1 MTGKAEIPM
10 TLIIPVHDR
19 QEALDRALQS
29 VAEQDVRPAE
39 VIVVDDASGTPV
51 LIRPEFARKLRLCLI
66 RHDRNKGAA
75 GARNTGLAASAMEW
89 ITFLDSDDTLLPD
102 TLGRRWALV
111 QEDQRQRPDG
121 TVIYGCG
128 WSDCDED
135 GKPLGIRRPRPS
147 HDPLDFAAGCWFSP
161 GSCIIMN
168 GRQAVEAA
176 GGQDETLRR
185 FEDCD
190 WFLALALKGFSLQV
204 LPVIGAN
211 IERKRQQNPQRI
223 EQAANAL
230 CRKWAGKGLGT
241 PLMSRLRSYMSLET
255 AAAHFFA
262 GSRGRALFWLARSLV
277 ERPRFS
283 LQLSPGWDRE
293 TG

>member
-1 MTGKAEIPM
+1 MTGKPEIPM

-19 QEALDRALQS
+19 QASLDRALQS
-29 VAEQDVRPAE
+29 VAGQDVLPAE
-39 VIVVDDASGTPV
+39 VIVVDDASKTPV
-51 LIRPEFARKLRLCLI
+51 VIQPEFSSQLRLRII

-75 GARNTGLAASAMEW
+75 GARNTGMNASATEW
-89 ITFLDSDDTLLPD
+89 VTFLDSDDTLLPD
-102 TLGRRWALV
+102 TLGQRWALFR
-111 QEDQRQRPDG
+111 EDQRQRPND

-135 GKPLGIRRPRPS
+135 GKPLGIRWPRPS

-168 GRQAVEAA
+168 GKKAVQAA

-190 WFLALALKGFSLQV
+190 WFLALALQGFSLQV
-204 LPVIGAN
+204 QPVVGAS
-211 IERKRQQNPQRI
+211 IERKRQQNPDRV

-230 CRKWAGKGLGT
+230 SRKWEDKGLGG
-241 PLMSRLRSYMSLET
+241 PLMSRVRSYMSLEI
-255 AAAHFFA
+255 AASHFFA
-262 GSRGRALFWLARSLV
+262 GSRAKAIFWLARSFV
-277 ERPRFS
+277 QKPRLS

-293 TG
+293 AA